1 MPKKAVGHNPL
12 FSSRGASKIMPGKT
26 DNQDT
31 QKVQPI
37 SSNSTKAP
45 DGKSDSGKNKIKR

>member
-1 MPKKAVGHNPL
+1 MPKKAVGNNPL

-31 QKVQPI
+31 KKVKPV
-37 SSNSTKAP
+37 SSDSTKITA
-45 DGKSDSGKNKIKR
+45 GKSGPGKNK